1 MIQRGP
7 AVMNHTL
14 LLQKLI
20 AIERAIGV
28 ASNNTVRDLV
38 YEAEGYLL
46 QMQREEVEALAAR
59 PERETRQR
67 FQRLCEVAEGGSS
80 GLDF

>member
-1 MIQRGP
+1 VI
-7 AVMNHTL
+7 NHTL

-28 ASNNTVRDLV
+28 ASNNTLRDLV
-38 YEAEGYLL
+38 YEAEGHIL

-59 PERETRQR
+59 PEGDKRQR
-67 FQRLCEVAEGGSS
+67 FQLLHEVAEGGTS
-80 GLDF
+80 GLSF